1 MRAVAQET
9 DQDGA
14 AEHQRPGLA
23 DRRNRQAQRRHRGA
37 EDRNL
42 PHPDPV
48 GDPPHEDAA
57 EAGTEPDQRSSQRHH
72 RAIGVERGR
81 DRLQPNDDDQRGAVG
96 K

>member
-1 MRAVAQET
+1 MRAVAQKT

-23 DRRNRQAQRRHRGA
+23 DCRNSQAQRRHHRA

-42 PHPDPV
+42 PHPDTV

-57 EAGTEPDQRSSQRHH
+57 EAGAEPDQRGSQRHH
-72 RAIGVERGR
+72 RSIGTERSR
-81 DRLQPNDDDQRGAVG
+81 DWLQPYDDNQRCAV
-96 K
+96 